1 MSNKLLIQH
10 IQELKPKL
18 KINSIQTY
26 ITNLYKICRELNNK
40 SKKDCDLGDLSFLN
54 NFDSVMKTIKD
65 ETLNTR
71 KNRLIAIVVSL
82 KAIDGDKE
90 LIEKYS
96 EEMTKLAEESEER
109 VKRQKLTD
117 KQRDNWVSYEE
128 LIKLVEKL
136 FDAIK
141 KEDILKKEK
150 LTRGEYTTLQDY
162 ILLRTY
168 LTFTWRNDF
177 ADMKIIKTEKED
189 NNKDNFLLLKKGM
202 PDKFI
207 LNQYKTDSKY
217 GKKTVKIPP
226 SLAKVIKRFLKFN
239 KSGYFLTLQDG
250 IRPINSNGITKAL
263 NRLFEKHLGKTI
275 GSSLLRHIVISHFR
289 KNDPTIKQMQEKNKE
304 IEDKFM
310 HSASMN
316 DQYRKI
322 D

>member
-1 MSNKLLIQH
+1 MSNKLLIEH
-10 IQELKPKL
+10 IQKLKPKL

-26 ITNLYKICRELNNK
+26 ITNLYKICRELKGK
-40 SKKDCDLGDLSFLN
+40 SKKDCDLDDLSFLD
-54 NFDSVMKTIKD
+54 NFDDVMKTIKD

-82 KAIDGDKE
+82 KAIEGDKQ

-96 EEMTKLAEESEER
+96 EEMTKLAEQSEER
-109 VKRQKLTD
+109 LKNQKLTD
-117 KQRDNWVSYEE
+117 KQRENWVSYEQ
-128 LIKLVEKL
+128 LIKLTEKL
-136 FDAIK
+136 FDEIK
-141 KEDILKKEK
+141 KDEILKKEK
-150 LTRGEYTTLQDY
+150 LTRVEYTTLQDY

-168 LTFTWRNDF
+168 LVFSWRNDF
-177 ADMKIIKTEKED
+177 AEMKILKSEKED
-189 NNKDNFLLLKKGM
+189 DNKNNFLLLKKGI

-217 GKKTVKIPP
+217 GKKSVKIPS
-226 SLAKVIKRFLKFN
+226 SLAKVIKKFLKFN

-289 KNDPTIKQMQEKNKE
+289 KNDPTIKEMEEKQKE